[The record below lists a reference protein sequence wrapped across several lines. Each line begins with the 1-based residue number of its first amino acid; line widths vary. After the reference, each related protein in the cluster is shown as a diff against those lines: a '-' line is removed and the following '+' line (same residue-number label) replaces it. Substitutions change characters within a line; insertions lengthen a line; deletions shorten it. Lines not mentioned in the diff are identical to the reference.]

1 MLCFFLMVRQVG
13 MGQAAAA
20 PPLYPPTTTN
30 LVMHRV
36 ALAQISI
43 WPLSNNT
50 PVSTDQL
57 YVSPGMWSWK
67 ERNDDFS
74 LTEDGWLHYI
84 GQILWE
90 MVAFLYFMHSLEKT
104 SAPIG
109 ALVM

>member
-1 MLCFFLMVRQVG
+1 MVRQVG
-13 MGQAAAA
+13 VGQISAAP

-36 ALAQISI
+36 ALAPKKSI

-67 ERNDDFS
+67 ERNDFS
-74 LTEDGWLHYI
+74 LTEDSWLHYI
-84 GQILWE
+84 GQIMWE
-90 MVAFLYFMHSLEKT
+90 MVAFLFFMHSLEKT

-109 ALVM
+109 AVVI